1 MFDEGLICE
10 QGLSVVFFG
19 IQQMRNGDIREIVE
33 QLMGS
38 LPYVFFGIG
47 IHRFQRNHFNPYG
60 NFHEIPTKR
69 LPAHLG
75 GGTVAG
81 WLHPL
86 LLRLSS
92 W

>member
-47 IHRFQRNHFNPYG
+47 IHRF
-60 NFHEIPTKR
+60 
-69 LPAHLG
+69 
-75 GGTVAG
+75 
-81 WLHPL
+81 
-86 LLRLSS
+86 
-92 W
+92 